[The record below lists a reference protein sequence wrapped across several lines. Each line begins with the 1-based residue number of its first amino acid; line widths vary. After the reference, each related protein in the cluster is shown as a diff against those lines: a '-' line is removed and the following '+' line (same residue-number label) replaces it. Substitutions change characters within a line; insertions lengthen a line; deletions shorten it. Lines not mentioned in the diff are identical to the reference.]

1 MDATVQARSVRSS
14 ISIALAGSGG
24 SGVMTAGT
32 LLLNAAA
39 KAGLYGIM
47 VRTSG
52 PQIRGGEAA
61 ALVRLANYPLESLG
75 DSFDLLL
82 AIDWQNVGRFAD
94 EIPLEASSVM
104 IGDPDEGEAPE
115 GFRHSG
121 ARYVPLSLKK
131 MSKAIPGSWP
141 NMVALGLAGA
151 LAGVPTDALET
162 ALRDSWKKADAALQA
177 NMAALQA
184 GI

>member
-1 MDATVQARSVRSS
+1 MDATVQARGPKSS

-39 KAGLYGIM
+39 KAGLYGLM

-61 ALVRLANYPLESLG
+61 ALVRLGRQPMHSL
-75 DSFDLLL
+75 DDRFDLLL
-82 AIDWQNVGRFAD
+82 AIDWQNVNRFAD
-94 EIPLEASSVM
+94 EIPLDASSVM
-104 IGDPDEGEAPE
+104 IGDPDEGETPE
-115 GFRHSG
+115 VFRNTG
-121 ARYVPLSLKK
+121 ARYAPLSVKK
-131 MSKAIPGSWP
+131 MAKAIPGSWT

-151 LAGVPTDALET
+151 LAGIPAEALES
-162 ALRDSWKKADAALQA
+162 ALRDSWKRADAALQA
-177 NMAALQA
+177 NLAA
-184 GI
+184 